1 MENKGVPVS
10 TLENN
15 PERSEYKLMCQ
26 VLGLYLEEPCNLQN
40 YKEKEDYLY
49 TFAKVFPQ
57 VWDECGLIPNERERE
72 RLQLTFDKDKFKP
85 WETLKEQLRQGRV
98 LIVFGRLNQTINQ
111 KTGGRSFSVYRLALM
126 PENVVEI
133 KDPNKGTINIT
144 FNHEKESK

>member
-1 MENKGVPVS
+1 MTSNSIPVS

-26 VLGLYLEEPCNLQN
+26 VLGLYWEEPCNLLN
-40 YKEKEDYLY
+40 YAEKEDYLY

-57 VWDECGLIPNERERE
+57 VWDECGLIPNEREKE
-72 RLQLTFDKDKFKP
+72 RIQLTFDKEKFKP
-85 WETLKEQLRQGRV
+85 WETLKEQLRKDRV

-126 PENVVEI
+126 PENIVEI
-133 KDPNKGTINIT
+133 KDLNKGNIKVKI
-144 FNHEKESK
+144 E